1 MRFRSTG
8 IYWWRPPEA
17 EVLMMLA
24 TIADHQVLVPA
35 SLYAAGWFVLR
46 LLPLVSDRANKR
58 AVRLA
63 KAKNKSK

>member
-1 MRFRSTG
+1 
-8 IYWWRPPEA
+8 
-17 EVLMMLA
+17 MMLA

-35 SLYAAGWFVLR
+35 SLYAVGWFVLR

-63 KAKNKSK
+63 EAKNKSK

>member
-1 MRFRSTG
+1 
-8 IYWWRPPEA
+8 
-17 EVLMMLA
+17 MMLA

-58 AVRLA
+58 AARLA

>member
-1 MRFRSTG
+1 
-8 IYWWRPPEA
+8 
-17 EVLMMLA
+17 MMLA

-35 SLYAAGWFVLR
+35 SLSAAGWFVLR
-46 LLPLVSDRANKR
+46 LLPLVSDRVNKR